1 MQLQSNLKN
10 LPYIPHTSLPY
21 FLVLVQ
27 LLFPLAVA
35 MGNAKNKAIQ
45 TFNFLGD
52 L

>member
-35 MGNAKNKAIQ
+35 MGKKNEAIQ
-45 TFNFLGD
+45 TFNFFGD